1 MKGTQKKK
9 LGRPGRDRC
18 CRVIRKGLILHFHR
32 LHSAG
37 ISCARY
43 DIAGEF
49 GPLMSTGITC
59 STSARNKQSQPDNQQ
74 CQQFPSQDKNTQIKP
89 TATSPL
95 PGGQCPAAKLLPENL
110 RNTLRLKGSPTAVH
124 ELKSTC
130 VWATC
135 HEKNPSLLSFPL
147 RKCRNAEQKK
157 IAQTTALLLQDGGA
171 AIRVTPQTACDADS
185 RGKEVWGPSFRNTH
199 PLPLRT
205 ANTSKPAVFD
215 PNPE

>member
-110 RNTLRLKGSPTAVH
+110 GNTLRLKGSPTAVH
-124 ELKSTC
+124 ELKSTR

-135 HEKNPSLLSFPL
+135 HEKKPQSVIFSPQKMQ
-147 RKCRNAEQKK
+147 KCWAEKNSP
-157 IAQTTALLLQDGGA
+157 DNC
-171 AIRVTPQTACDADS
+171 TPPPGW
-185 RGKEVWGPSFRNTH
+185 RGCYSCH
-199 PLPLRT
+199 T
-205 ANTSKPAVFD
+205 ANSMRCW
-215 PNPE
+215 